1 MTQTAERETDV
12 GGAAREAKGKDAPV
26 TTVVTIDGPAASG
39 KSSVA
44 RLVAGL
50 LGIPYVSSG
59 LLYRAATHL
68 VLREGVDAGD
78 EAAVLAL
85 LEAHDVL
92 LDARLNAPN
101 RILLDGQDVSHELHT
116 DQVDAFVSSVARHPN
131 VRVWVYRRLREIRG
145 AFVIEGRD
153 MGRVVFQG
161 ARHKF
166 YLTAT
171 PEVRAAR
178 RVGERLGGL
187 AEVTDALKKRDLL
200 DTKQLEPAP
209 DAIHLDT
216 SGLTIDEVVA
226 RVLEGVR
233 EKA

>member
-1 MTQTAERETDV
+1 MSGVGET
-12 GGAAREAKGKDAPV
+12 GGAGED
-26 TTVVTIDGPAASG
+26 VVTIDGPAASG

-44 RLVAGL
+44 RLVAEGL
-50 LGIPYVSSG
+50 GVPYVSSG
-59 LLYRAATHL
+59 LLYRAATYL
-68 VLREGVDAGD
+68 VLLSGVDATD

-85 LEAHDVL
+85 LGKYDVI

-101 RILLDGQDVSHELHT
+101 RILLDGRDVSGALHT
-116 DQVDAFVSSVARHPN
+116 DQVDALVSAVARHPE
-131 VRVWVYRRLREIRG
+131 VRVWVYERLREVRG

-153 MGRVVFQG
+153 MGRVVFPD

-187 AEVTDALKKRDLL
+187 AEVTEALKKRDLL

-209 DAIHLDT
+209 DAVHLDT
-216 SGLTIDEVVA
+216 NHLTIGEVVA
-226 RVLEGVR
+226 RILSHVR
-233 EKA
+233 ESV

>member
-1 MTQTAERETDV
+1 MTQTAEREAEGV
-12 GGAAREAKGKDAPV
+12 GGVAGETRSAGSN
-26 TTVVTIDGPAASG
+26 VVTIDGPAASG

-59 LLYRAATHL
+59 LLYRAATYL

-92 LDARLNAPN
+92 LEARLNASN

-116 DQVDAFVSSVARHPN
+116 DQVDALVSSVARHPG

-233 EKA
+233 AEA

>member
-1 MTQTAERETDV
+1 MTQTAERDVDSVSGAAEET
-12 GGAAREAKGKDAPV
+12 GGAGLG
-26 TTVVTIDGPAASG
+26 VVTIDGPAASG

-44 RLVAGL
+44 RFVAGR

-59 LLYRAATHL
+59 LLYRAATYL
-68 VLREGVDAGD
+68 VLLNGVDAGD

-92 LDARLNAPN
+92 LDARLNASN

-116 DQVDAFVSSVARHPN
+116 DRVDAFVSSVARHPG
-131 VRVWVYRRLREIRG
+131 VRGWVYRRLREIRG

-153 MGRVVFQG
+153 MGRVVFPD

-200 DTKQLEPAP
+200 DTKQLQPAP
-209 DAIHLDT
+209 DALHLDT
-216 SGLTIDEVVA
+216 SGLTINEVVA

-233 EKA
+233 EEA

>member
-1 MTQTAERETDV
+1 MTQTAEREADRVSGVGDKT
-12 GGAAREAKGKDAPV
+12 GGAGHD
-26 TTVVTIDGPAASG
+26 VVTIDGPAASG

-44 RLVAGL
+44 RLAAGL
-50 LGIPYVSSG
+50 LGVPYVSSG
-59 LLYRAATHL
+59 LLYRAATYL
-68 VLREGVDAGD
+68 VLLHDVDAAD

-85 LEAHDVL
+85 LEKHDVL

-101 RILLDGQDVSHELHT
+101 RILLDGQDVSQALHT
-116 DQVDAFVSSVARHPN
+116 DQVDALVSSVARHPE
-131 VRVWVYRRLREIRG
+131 VRVWVYRRLREVRG

-153 MGRVVFQG
+153 MGRVVFPD

-178 RVGERLGGL
+178 RVGERRAGL
-187 AEVTDALKKRDLL
+187 AEVTEALKKRDLL

-209 DAIHLDT
+209 DAVHLDT

-226 RVLEGVR
+226 RILTHIR
-233 EKA
+233 EDA